1 MIPDNG
7 SARIGR
13 RRFASLTKIRM
24 GDFGVVVANDKVI
37 PVIVA
42 DIGPTNKIGEG
53 SAALLS
59 RLAKEGQAHTLAE
72 GVRYIV
78 FPGTSLTR
86 EVNADKLALEIGK
99 KIELYERLLLP

>member
-1 MIPDNG
+1 
-7 SARIGR
+7 
-13 RRFASLTKIRM
+13 M